1 MELASKLP
9 THALT
14 HEQRTSLL
22 GILQESL
29 GVLSKEVEEEQKRR
43 EDKREAKQA
52 KKRRKRTIAAMM
64 GYLQKSSILG

>member
-1 MELASKLP
+1 LASKLP

-29 GVLSKEVEEEQKRR
+29 GVLAKEVEKEQQRRDQEKEKQKEEEWRQKC
-43 EDKREAKQA
+43 
-52 KKRRKRTIAAMM
+52 IAAMM

>member
-29 GVLSKEVEEEQKRR
+29 GVLSKEVESEQRRRDQEKEKKKLEEWRQ
-43 EDKREAKQA
+43 EC
-52 KKRRKRTIAAMM
+52 IAAMIES
-64 GYLQKSSILG
+64 LQQSSILG

>member
-22 GILQESL
+22 ESL
-29 GVLSKEVEEEQKRR
+29 QKSVGVLAKEVEKEQERR
-43 EDKREAKQA
+43 KKNKEAKQA
-52 KKRRKRTIAAMM
+52 KKRQKKTIAAMM